1 MTNKKDIVN
10 NLEVSINILEKA
22 LKEREEELR
31 SLLYVREVSSVED
44 LETKEDYS
52 LGFDLQ
58 WQIEDLKEYIEDLK
72 SIALKIGAFKNV

>member
-1 MTNKKDIVN
+1 MTNKKDLIST
-10 NLEVSINILEKA
+10 LEASISTLEKA
-22 LKEREEELR
+22 LQEREEELR

-58 WQIEDLKEYIEDLK
+58 WQIEDLKEYIQNLK
-72 SIALKIGAFKNV
+72 TMAVKIGAFKNV

>member
-58 WQIEDLKEYIEDLK
+58 WQIEDLKEYIGDLK
-72 SIALKIGAFKNV
+72 SMALKIGAFKNV

>member
-1 MTNKKDIVN
+1 MTNKKDLVST
-10 NLEVSINILEKA
+10 LEVSISTLEKA
-22 LKEREEELR
+22 LQEREEELR

-58 WQIEDLKEYIEDLK
+58 WQIEDLKEYIQDLK
-72 SIALKIGAFKNV
+72 TMAVKIGAFKNV

>member
-44 LETKEDYS
+44 LKTKEDYS

-72 SIALKIGAFKNV
+72 SMALKIGAFKNV